1 MVLLREDARQKA
13 GEDVITDTATFDA
26 QMDLQDQ
33 VQGVAQMLAWLV
45 TRMGGDPAVIGSV
58 PRDVPPRGVRAA

>member
-1 MVLLREDARQKA
+1 M
-13 GEDVITDTATFDA
+13 INATEEFIL
-26 QMDLQDQ
+26 DLQDQ
-33 VQGVAQMLAWLV
+33 VQGVAQMLGWLV

>member
-1 MVLLREDARQKA
+1 
-13 GEDVITDTATFDA
+13 VINATEEFIL
-26 QMDLQDQ
+26 DLQDQ

-45 TRMGGDPAVIGSV
+45 TELGGDPAVIGSV